1 MPSRALNGRD
11 PQQGKKE
18 FSTTRNFTRGF
29 TLIELMVVIAVVAII
44 TSFALPS
51 YRTIIEKRQVT
62 SGAEQMGA
70 FLSAVQIEAVKR
82 SENITVAYEWTDA
95 DEWCVGIRSGIEAC
109 DCTDPD
115 PATAD
120 CTIDGQVRIFNQ
132 DNLNYPGAM
141 SGMSDGSDDGMFVF
155 DPARGL
161 VYSDSSLANY
171 DSAEFEFVSDDASY
185 ALNVQVSATGR
196 VKYCS
201 DSAGSKVPGYDV
213 CAN

>member
-11 PQQGKKE
+11 PQQGEKD
-18 FSTTRNFTRGF
+18 FSRKGFTGGF
-29 TLIELMVVIAVVAII
+29 TLIEVMVVIAVVAII

-51 YRTIIEKRQVT
+51 YRTLIEKRQVT

-70 FLSAVQIEAVKR
+70 FLSAVQMEAVKR
-82 SENITVAYEWTDA
+82 SENITVSFDEDA
-95 DEWCVGIRSGIEAC
+95 WCVGIAVGTAAC
-109 DCTDPD
+109 DCTDTD

-120 CTIDGQVRIFNQ
+120 CTIDDQVRIFNP
-132 DNLNYPGAM
+132 DNLNYPDAL
-141 SGMSDGSDDGMFVF
+141 SAMSDGSDDQLFVF

-161 VYSDSSLANY
+161 VYTDSALTDY
-171 DSAEFEFVSDDASY
+171 DSAEFAFVSDDGTY

-201 DSAGSKVPGYDV
+201 DSDSTKVPGYDV